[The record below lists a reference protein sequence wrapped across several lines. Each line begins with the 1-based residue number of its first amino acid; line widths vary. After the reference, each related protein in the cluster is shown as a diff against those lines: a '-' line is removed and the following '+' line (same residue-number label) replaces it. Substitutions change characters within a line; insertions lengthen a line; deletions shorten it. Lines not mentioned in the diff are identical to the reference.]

1 MAARYVRRPV
11 KLVLARKQMFGPV
24 GRRPETMQQ
33 VTLGAKRDGTLT
45 ALRHAGT
52 CQTSMLDEFTEPIAL
67 TTRILYPC
75 PNVETSHRL
84 VRVNA
89 GSPAFMRA
97 PGESSGSFAI
107 ESAMDELAY
116 KLKMDP
122 IALRL
127 KNYPERDPES
137 GMPWSSNS
145 LRECFR
151 VGAERFG
158 WSRRSPEPRSMR
170 DGRWLVGYGVSPAT
184 YPANRATASAVAR
197 ILPDGRAIMQAG
209 SQDIGTGTYT
219 VMTQIAADALGLP
232 PESVRF
238 ELGDTHLPETPNSG
252 GSQTAATVGSAVH
265 QAALAVRS
273 KVVQLAIQDAASPL
287 YNASEEE
294 VLVENGRLALRSN
307 RARGETYAAV
317 LARHGGEPIEAQVES
332 KPGAERQQY
341 AMHSFGAQFASVRV
355 DADTGEVHV
364 SRFVGVYGVGRI
376 LNMKT
381 ARSQLTGAIVMG
393 IGMALHEET
402 VTDARYGRI
411 VNASLGEYHVPVNAD
426 IGAIDVSVVD
436 EKDLH
441 LNPIGVKGIGE
452 IGIVGTAAAI
462 ANAVFHAT
470 GKRIRDL
477 PITPDTLL

>member
-1 MAARYVRRPV
+1 
-11 KLVLARKQMFGPV
+11 
-24 GRRPETMQQ
+24 MQQ